1 LLEIKLRVAG
11 PGNKNDDDFAEH
23 QAALRDLTTM
33 EHDWTPVAVTISGG
47 SAALAKAF
55 LDEAEGHIR
64 AYLKKKG
71 MPQTQMKVDIEGY
84 RFAVRCLDG
93 LGSENSNVASTGSG
107 NEDKAGDVGGS
118 ASAEGDKK
126 KKKKRGGKKAKKN

>member
-11 PGNKNDDDFAEH
+11 AGNKNNDDFAEH

-33 EHDWTPVAVTISGG
+33 EHDWTPVAVTICGG

-64 AYLKKKG
+64 AYLRKKG
-71 MPQTQMKVDIEGY
+71 MPQTQMKVDIEGF

-93 LGSENSNVASTGSG
+93 LGSEGSNVASTSSR
-107 NEDKAGDVGGS
+107 NEDKAGGVGGS
-118 ASAEGDKK
+118 TSGEGGK

>member
-11 PGNKNDDDFAEH
+11 AGNKNNDDFAEH

-33 EHDWTPVAVTISGG
+33 EHDWTPVAVTICGG

-64 AYLKKKG
+64 SYLKKKG
-71 MPQTQMKVDIEGY
+71 MPQTQMKVDIEGF

-93 LGSENSNVASTGSG
+93 LGSEDSNVSNTSSR
-107 NEDKAGDVGGS
+107 NEDKAGGAGGS
-118 ASAEGDKK
+118 ASAEGGK

>member
-1 LLEIKLRVAG
+1 MLEIKLRVAG
-11 PGNKNDDDFAEH
+11 AANKNDDDFAEH

-33 EHDWTPVAVTISGG
+33 EHDWAPVAVTICGG

-71 MPQTQMKVDIEGY
+71 MPQTQMKVDIEGF

-93 LGSENSNVASTGSG
+93 LGSEDSNVSNTSSR
-107 NEDKAGDVGGS
+107 NEDKAGGAGGS
-118 ASAEGDKK
+118 ASAEGGK